1 MNRKQILV
9 GAGIALATTFG
20 ILAYQFSKLM
30 KYTLKIK
37 GIDRLSAN
45 MNKVSFDAY
54 LSFTNNSDLQIALA
68 YQNYKVY
75 LNDKLITNIDSK
87 IPQVIL
93 PNTSSTLKVSVD
105 LSPSDLLKNLGSAS
119 VQNILNIK
127 QQNLKIKT
135 KMGVKY
141 LGLVIPI
148 NTTIEDKIINW
159 ITPKT
164 K

>member
-1 MNRKQILV
+1 MV
-9 GAGIALATTFG
+9 
-20 ILAYQFSKLM
+20 
-30 KYTLKIK
+30 
-37 GIDRLSAN
+37 
-45 MNKVSFDAY
+45 
-54 LSFTNNSDLQIALA
+54 
-68 YQNYKVY
+68 
-75 LNDKLITNIDSK
+75 TNIDSK
-87 IPQVIL
+87 TPQVIL
-93 PNTSSTLKVSVD
+93 PKTSSTLKVSVD

>member
-20 ILAYQFSKLM
+20 ILAYQFSRLM

-87 IPQVIL
+87 TPQVIL
-93 PNTSSTLKVSVD
+93 PKTSSTLKVSVD

-119 VQNILNIK
+119 IQNILNIK
-127 QQNLKIKT
+127 QQNLKIVT

>member
-20 ILAYQFSKLM
+20 ILAYQFSRLM

-87 IPQVIL
+87 TPQVIL
-93 PNTSSTLKVSVD
+93 PKTSSTLKVSVD

-127 QQNLKIKT
+127 QQNLKIVT

-159 ITPKT
+159 ITPTT